1 MWRERE
7 TLHDLMPLMRATLRI
22 SIRCNDRQE
31 NRNTLEIMIDHFSSF
46 RGENNT
52 LPEGHVC
59 DDPIFDLVHI

>member
-1 MWRERE
+1 
-7 TLHDLMPLMRATLRI
+7 MPLMRATLRI